1 MKKLTAGIFTV
12 LLGLVSADV
21 ARAAVVSTEY
31 LDEKLDLVLADKQG
45 NLTAQGPLKIE
56 ENVISVD
63 TGAVSENGTNLVTA
77 ASIYAALNAAVADL
91 KVDEVAAGEGKYF
104 GAYKQENGKVSMTEK
119 AFETT
124 ITEEGSVN
132 APSVNAVK
140 AYVVSE
146 IGNLEGDMSGQLSG
160 VKSDVNGL
168 KTNSATKTE
177 LAELADGAVATN
189 TSAIAKLNADAT
201 TEGSMAKAIADAQ
214 GVLQGNIDLKA
225 DQTSLDA
232 TDAKVLANETAI
244 ANEKSAREAAD
255 TQLQANIDLKAN
267 AADVYTKT
275 AADALFEKQEIAT
288 QKLQE
293 AKKYTDDQL
302 KTLTEDMWGSG
313 EGGEDQGLQG
323 TVAAQGLKIGALEAK
338 VGDISV
344 ADRIDALDK
353 VDEVVDKQFVTAVS
367 EENGVITVSRR
378 ALAAADIPVIEI
390 DQVDGLADALEAR
403 QVKLSNTD
411 KAIVISEDGVISI
424 ATGGIQGSMIADSA
438 INESKLADNAVTQN
452 KIANGAITKDKIA
465 SDAVSEN
472 AIVDGAVTTDK
483 IGAGAITNE
492 KLGAQAVKGTNIEDN
507 AVGTQQLAS
516 DVNSLL
522 TGAIQAPSETN
533 ADGTF
538 VLTAKKVTVDGKVT
552 YSYAWEDIAGRSE

>member
-91 KVDEVAAGEGKYF
+91 KVDEVTAGDGKYF

-119 AFETT
+119 GFETT
-124 ITEEGSVN
+124 ITEGGSAN

-367 EENGVITVSRR
+367 EENGVSTVSRR